1 MATITTNGGSG
12 LDINSI
18 VSQLMQIEQQPIA
31 KLNTKEASFQSQL
44 SALGTIKSALSNF
57 QTAVSSLLDLSKLN
71 GVKASSSNSDAAT
84 VSASNTADLGNFSL
98 DILKLA
104 QRQRL
109 TSQGGQFTSA
119 DQVLVPAGS
128 GVSQSKLTFT
138 FGKIDATA
146 PDGFIPNA
154 DPKAK
159 PTSVTIADGNGDG
172 KLTLAEVRDSINK
185 QTDLGVTASI
195 VKDSD
200 NSVRLVLTGANTGE
214 NYAFK
219 VGVSTT
225 DASGVD
231 VATDLSKLAFDPKN
245 ATTDASGNLNTSGF
259 TILKDGLAQN
269 AKAKVNG
276 IEVSSASNTMTE
288 VVNGLTINLLKTTTD
303 SNGVS
308 SPVQLTSGR
317 DSGSIKTA
325 LTAFVKAYNDVQG
338 SISQAASYD
347 PKTKTAGILQGDAS
361 VRGVQSQ
368 LRSMLGEA
376 FGSGDDAIKTLSQL
390 GVAFQQDGKLA
401 LDSTKLDKAVTNN
414 LDSVMSFL
422 GSYDKTKNPTK
433 APASSADSFGVKLN
447 DMLDKMLTKGGMMDS
462 RTDGINS
469 SIKLLGQQRDTLT
482 AKLTETETRL
492 RKQYVALDQTLT
504 KMQQSSSSLMAMLS
518 SLSSN

>member
-44 SALGTIKSALSNF
+44 SALGTIKSALSTF

-98 DILKLA
+98 DVLKLA

-109 TSQGGQFTSA
+109 TSQAGQFTAA
-119 DQVLVPAGS
+119 DQVLIPAGS
-128 GVSQSKLTFT
+128 GVNQAKLTFT
-138 FGKIDATA
+138 FGKIDASAT
-146 PDGFIPNA
+146 DGFTPNA
-154 DPKAK
+154 SAPAK
-159 PTSVTIADGNGDG
+159 SVTISDGNSDG
-172 KLTLAEVRDSINK
+172 KITLAEVRDSINK

-195 VKDSD
+195 VKDAD
-200 NSVRLVLTGANTGE
+200 NSVRLVLTGTNTGE

-219 VGVSTT
+219 VGVTT
-225 DASGVD
+225 NDANGD
-231 VATDLSKLAFDPKN
+231 PVATDLSKLAFDPKD
-245 ATTDASGNLNTSGF
+245 ATTDAAGNLNTSGF
-259 TILKDGLAQN
+259 TILKDSQAQN

-276 IEVSSASNTMTE
+276 IDVSSASNTLTE
-288 VVNGLTINLLKTTTD
+288 VVNGLTINLLKPTTD

-308 SPVQLTSGR
+308 TPIQLTSAR
-317 DSGSIKTA
+317 DSSSIKTA
-325 LTAFVKAYNDVQG
+325 LTAFVKAYNDVQS
-338 SISQAASYD
+338 SISQNASYNAE
-347 PKTKTAGILQGDAS
+347 TKTAGILQGDAS

-368 LRSMLGEA
+368 LRSMLGQA
-376 FGSGDDAIKTLSQL
+376 FGGGDAAIQTLSQL

-401 LDSTKLDKAVTNN
+401 LDSAKLDKAVTNN

-422 GSYDKTKNPTK
+422 GSYDKTKNPSK
-433 APASSADSFGVKLN
+433 PPASSADSFGVKLN
-447 DMLDKMLTKGGMMDS
+447 DMLDKMLTKGGTMDS

-469 SIKLLGQQRDTLT
+469 SIKLLDKQRDAMT
-482 AKLTETETRL
+482 AKLTETEARL
-492 RKQYVALDQTLT
+492 RKQYVALDQALT
-504 KMQQSSSSLMAMLS
+504 KMQQSSNSLMSMLS